1 MNHHKNCNSQIY
13 QYNKY
18 NLSINKNLPNINQN
32 ITTELKKNLSQNKIK
47 SRNYY
52 ENFQKISLHKK
63 LGTSIEKLK
72 QTFLTDIYNNNMTKK
87 EEEKSNNIS
96 NEKIINIIKSKN
108 NNNNNNPYP
117 IQKYSNIHY
126 ELINQF
132 SNIPS
137 RNIRL
142 FKNNIKSMSKTKYFM
157 KVQKSYVNEKEKT
170 LLYNNYLLTN
180 NEYKLRRK
188 NKKLINETLP
198 KYENYIKFL
207 SKSITK
213 NNEINYEFQNKISN
227 LKTEMKKINIK
238 INYLKKL
245 KEKYISI
252 RNFLIMVKE
261 NILILPYDFIESSNK
276 FDYNEEINNKID
288 KDLVN
293 SPKKN
298 RSKKNSIKFIRRK
311 SSLLR
316 INNITNYKN
325 KKSLNKEIKTTKKI
339 SKINS
344 NLNKY
349 LTKNINVLF
358 SSPDEFLKELKNLE
372 YKNLKLLDDYNKLSE
387 SIFILKNK
395 LKELYKEND
404 DINKYDSNEVKE
416 TENFAKEIKERNLI
430 LNKNLKYCLNLKNNI
445 EEKNIDL
452 NYLIKINRNEI
463 DNNIYLLRYLNFK
476 NKKNY
481 YNDFL
486 YIYYYLSILFKTL
499 YNQYKKQNFF
509 NYSSFNKNKTINP
522 IEYINILSNPDKYD
536 ETLLKN
542 VTKDVLF
549 ILENAINFLI
559 NNLNNLKIS
568 FSSNKYTIK
577 NIENKIIFNRRKEN
591 TINLKILYN
600 NIKKEQLLNLF
611 EKKEKKNYKL
621 KWNSIG
627 LKTDNKF
634 YIIKN
639 IRKKSLNASR
649 NNSFYNKENN
659 KNNNIF
665 LLSK

>member
-1 MNHHKNCNSQIY
+1 MNNHKNCNSQIY

-18 NLSINKNLPNINQN
+18 NLSINKNLPNINQS

-47 SRNYY
+47 TRNYY
-52 ENFQKISLHKK
+52 DNFQKISLHKK
-63 LGTSIEKLK
+63 LGSSIEKLK
-72 QTFLTDIYNNNMTKK
+72 QTFLTDVYNNNNITKK
-87 EEEKSNNIS
+87 EEEKSNKIP
-96 NEKIINIIKSKN
+96 NEKIIRIIKSKN
-108 NNNNNNPYP
+108 NNKNSNS
-117 IQKYSNIHY
+117 IHKYSNIQY

-142 FKNNIKSMSKTKYFM
+142 FNDNIKSMSKTKYFM
-157 KVQKSYVNEKEKT
+157 KVQKSYVNEKEKI

-180 NEYKLRRK
+180 NEYNLRRK
-188 NKKLINETLP
+188 NKNLINETLP
-198 KYENYIKFL
+198 KYESYNKFL
-207 SKSITK
+207 GKSITK
-213 NNEINYEFQNKISN
+213 NNEINYELQNKISN
-227 LKTEMKKINIK
+227 LKTEMKKINSK
-238 INYLKKL
+238 INNLKKL
-245 KEKYISI
+245 KEQYINI

-261 NILILPYDFIESSNK
+261 NILILPYDFIESSYEYDNNLNN
-276 FDYNEEINNKID
+276 NEDNLNKIN
-288 KDLVN
+288 KEITN

-298 RSKKNSIKFIRRK
+298 KPKNKFVRRK

-316 INNITNYKN
+316 LNSIQNIKN
-325 KKSLNKEIKTTKKI
+325 RKSLNKENKNIKKI
-339 SKINS
+339 S
-344 NLNKY
+344 NLDKY
-349 LTKNINVLF
+349 LTKNIEVLF
-358 SSPDEFLKELKNLE
+358 SSPDDFLKTLKNLE
-372 YKNLKLLDDYNKLSE
+372 YKNLKLLENYNILNE
-387 SIFILKNK
+387 SIFILKNE
-395 LKELYKEND
+395 LNELYEEN
-404 DINKYDSNEVKE
+404 NNLNNYDNSNEVKE
-416 TENFAKEIKERNLI
+416 TENLLKEIKERNLI
-430 LNKNLKYCLNLKNNI
+430 LNKNLNYCKNIINNI
-445 EEKNIDL
+445 EEKNLDL

-499 YNQYKKQNFF
+499 YNLYKKQNFF
-509 NYSSFNKNKTINP
+509 NYGSINKNKIINP
-522 IEYINILSNPDKYD
+522 IEYINILSNPDKYN

-549 ILENAINFLI
+549 ILENAINYLI
-559 NNLNNLKIS
+559 NNLNNLKLS
-568 FSSNKYTIK
+568 FRSNKYTIK

-591 TINLKILYN
+591 TIKLKILYN
-600 NIKKEQLLNLF
+600 NIKNEQMLNLF
-611 EKKEKKNYKL
+611 EKKEIKQYKL

-639 IRKKSLNASR
+639 IRKKSLNISR
-649 NNSFYNKENN
+649 NNSLYNKENN

-665 LLSK
+665 LLSN